1 MKITSTFLPP
11 QSSELAVHNGQTI
24 VMAFDT
30 VVDQKSYVVGIT
42 VGTLNGPNLADAR
55 VSAAGLTIV
64 DRCSAHHLQ
73 NYPQGSV
80 FIAGVANITNA
91 EERVRKVLAQV
102 PPDSF
107 VLLLCSNNEVYDA
120 AFPALCVDLQSTN
133 MNPH

>member
-1 MKITSTFLPP
+1 MQISSTFLST
-11 QSSELAVHNGQTI
+11 QSSELAGYSGQII

-30 VVDQKSYVVGIT
+30 LVDQKSCVVGIT
-42 VGTLNGPNLADAR
+42 VGTLNGPNLGAAR

-64 DRCSAHHLQ
+64 DRCSTHHLQ

-91 EERVRKVLAQV
+91 EERVRKVLAQAL
-102 PPDSF
+102 PDSF
-107 VLLLCSNNEVYDA
+107 VLLLCSNIEVYDA
-120 AFPALCVDLQSTN
+120 AFPALCVDLQSTK